1 MTAQREHW
9 LDHRAEMAREA
20 PEYVEL
26 SRRWQVARKAYTCIH
41 CRKPI
46 RPYTRYLAIAYKLDG
61 KFGYD
66 RSHDPSAFCAV
77 PVQ

>member
-9 LDHRAEMAREA
+9 LDQRAEMAREA

-26 SRRWQVARKAYTCIH
+26 SRRWHMARKEHTCTH

-46 RPYTRYLAIAYKLDG
+46 RPYTRYLALAYKLDG
-61 KFGYD
+61 EFKYD
-66 RSHDPSAFCAV
+66 HMHGLGGVCV
-77 PVQ
+77 L